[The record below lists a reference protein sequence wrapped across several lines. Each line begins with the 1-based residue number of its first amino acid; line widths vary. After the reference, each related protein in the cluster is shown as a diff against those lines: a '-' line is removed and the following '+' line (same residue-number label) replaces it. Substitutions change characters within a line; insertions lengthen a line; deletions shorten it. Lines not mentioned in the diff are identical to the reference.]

1 LITAIGDS
9 FGAFGWLGVM
19 VVGLIGFPTVFII
32 YESMFDM
39 RRPWGIVAAGS
50 FCFQFSQIGM
60 SGILLLAVRSTTSI
74 LLLSYLMGALVRMI
88 PVRGDQGA
96 PMLQDEE
103 GWDLDPD
110 AAGQLDA

>member
-1 LITAIGDS
+1 
-9 FGAFGWLGVM
+9 
-19 VVGLIGFPTVFII
+19 
-32 YESMFDM
+32 M